1 MFDHHRFG
9 RDFSHVYS
17 DCSIRVFRSVYRPGR
32 FGEKLLTFL
41 RQGIVKTPFKCIWI
55 VYICVLLG
63 AVASYMLLLSEKS
76 KCNVAIREK
85 IKVRP
90 SYMYLF
96 TIER

>member
-1 MFDHHRFG
+1 MFDHHRLG

-63 AVASYMLLLSEKS
+63 AVASYTGADPESGKRGGTLLK
-76 KCNVAIREK
+76 
-85 IKVRP
+85 KV
-90 SYMYLF
+90 
-96 TIER
+96 EEQKNKNKK